1 MIIDQTEGDEE
12 SSLLSM
18 DAIRRFKSILDEE
31 DESDFEVV
39 SSTKQRLDLL
49 LATTSEEDDDFLV
62 ISTPSRLGFDT
73 HHHHHQQ
80 QQQQQQINFREIK
93 SLCRTDIGLA
103 ILTCVLFGI
112 LTLLLH
118 SHFIWRK
125 KKQETLIQRK
135 YNTDSKTVK
144 TGPSLTSVTS
154 EVVTRQVEQETS
166 APSDTTITLE
176 TVSGIPMRRR
186 EVLGELNGS
195 TVPILTQEEAIARL
209 KAGENGTNTLTSEV
223 GTDGNLRTTMHN
235 VIVKPSVG
243 QTTNDAITQ
252 GVLVQSKNDDNRMKI
267 QLATKIAKDI
277 KLVEQVLLE
286 QGLDKS
292 LAQHLA
298 VGLQTSETMLESQRQ
313 LEIQRMLVDA
323 HQRSLDR
330 QLSQR
335 QHEEAI
341 QAAKYDPN
349 WSEKLEQKRDLCWKA
364 ATRILLEV
372 TVAYHLTKLVKPVLE
387 LYRTETNLSFQELT
401 RLVIYSVSYPPFFS
415 ANLLIV
421 NNTNTDLTP
430 YFVSTAL

>member
-1 MIIDQTEGDEE
+1 MIIDQKEGDEL

-18 DAIRRFKSILDEE
+18 DAIRRFQSILDEE

-49 LATTSEEDDDFLV
+49 LASTSEEDDDFLV
-62 ISTPSRLGFDT
+62 ISTPSRLGLDT
-73 HHHHHQQ
+73 HHQQQQ

-118 SHFIWRK
+118 SHFIRRN
-125 KKQETLIQRK
+125 KKQETSIQRK
-135 YNTDSKTVK
+135 YNTDS
-144 TGPSLTSVTS
+144 TSVTS

-176 TVSGIPMRRR
+176 TVPGIPMRRR
-186 EVLGELNGS
+186 DVQGGPNDS
-195 TVPILTQEEAIARL
+195 TVPTLTQEDAIARL
-209 KAGENGTNTLTSEV
+209 NAGENGANTLTSEV
-223 GTDGNLRTTMHN
+223 GTDGNLRTTIHD
-235 VIVKPSVG
+235 VTVKPSVA
-243 QTTNDAITQ
+243 QTTNNAITQ
-252 GVLVQSKNDDNRMKI
+252 GFFVKSKNDDNRMKI
-267 QLATKIAKDI
+267 QLATKLAKDI

-313 LEIQRMLVDA
+313 MEIQRILVDA

-349 WSEKLEQKRDLCWKA
+349 WSEKLEQKRDLCWKDT
-364 ATRILLEV
+364 TRILLEV

-387 LYRTETNLSFQELT
+387 LYRIETNLSFQELT
-401 RLVIYSVSYPPFFS
+401 RLVIYSVSCPPFFFLS
-415 ANLLIV
+415 LPVDCQQHEYI
-421 NNTNTDLTP
+421 LTT
-430 YFVSTAL
+430 YFVSSAL